1 MALFHFVFFGMKFL
15 NYVFHCDFFHD
26 FFHAKIMVS
35 RSDSVRVHSIYCV
48 CVFDL
53 VAIL

>member
-1 MALFHFVFFGMKFL
+1 MALFHFVFFGMKFQ

-35 RSDSVRVHSIYCV
+35 SSESVRVHSIYCV
-48 CVFDL
+48 CVCL
-53 VAIL
+53 TL